1 MKKILSLIIV
11 LCLLISAASA
21 EIDLSSMTIEELNQ
35 LRNQINEELNNRKP
49 VITETEEQSR
59 REICDHFQKLAN
71 NYAFQSIIDE
81 INSGDSGLSTE
92 CQTDML
98 SLAKEGVS
106 ALDGMII
113 ESDIF
118 SGNLLIKSPLAENI
132 GGNTAVVPY
141 LDKGYLG
148 MIVGFQYDDLFS
160 YDEIMLKVGED
171 IHYYSRK
178 DFDIEIELIDG
189 DSWEYTYLTYVSI
202 PDGDHLEAVGF
213 RENDTT
219 RKVDH
224 IPTEAETQ
232 AVDALARIDNL
243 SYQLHERVLQWQYH
257 PDASE
262 Q

>member
-1 MKKILSLIIV
+1 
-11 LCLLISAASA
+11 
-21 EIDLSSMTIEELNQ
+21 
-35 LRNQINEELNNRKP
+35 
-49 VITETEEQSR
+49 
-59 REICDHFQKLAN
+59 
-71 NYAFQSIIDE
+71 
-81 INSGDSGLSTE
+81 
-92 CQTDML
+92 
-98 SLAKEGVS
+98 
-106 ALDGMII
+106 
-113 ESDIF
+113 
-118 SGNLLIKSPLAENI
+118 
-132 GGNTAVVPY
+132 
-141 LDKGYLG
+141 
-148 MIVGFQYDDLFS
+148 
-160 YDEIMLKVGED
+160 MLKVGED